1 MDVFLTIAGFIIG
14 VSVFLYAVSF
24 IDSGRKR
31 VLPAAGPRRTG
42 GMTTESRVSA
52 GTGKKNGVE
61 KGGRIQYSASDVIDG
76 MPLRTC
82 PLCSKT
88 LSRNEPLY
96 ATHTEVGN
104 QKKVLIHGCPYCY
117 KG

>member
-14 VSVFLYAVSF
+14 VSVFLYAISF
-24 IDSGRKR
+24 IDGGRKR
-31 VLPAAGPRRTG
+31 AVQAAGTRRTG
-42 GMTTESRVSA
+42 GMTPGMSVS
-52 GTGKKNGVE
+52 GDTSKKNRLVE
-61 KGGRIQYSASDVIDG
+61 GGRIQYSTSDVVDG